1 MSSQAIAGRMD
12 DGRGRTALLVVV
24 AAESVFFGTL
34 ILSYLYLR
42 VGQPNWPF
50 NHPSLEQLLIPT
62 LNTLILVFSGVTAW
76 ASERAIGAGRQSR
89 LEWCL
94 MLTIALGMIFIGG
107 QVLEFSRAGM
117 HPSDQSF
124 GGVFFAL
131 MGFHALH
138 LLAGMVVLVV
148 GLVRARLGDFTPARH
163 EAITL
168 GAWFWTFVVA
178 VWLVVFTALFLV

>member
-1 MSSQAIAGRMD
+1 MSTQTVAGRMD
-12 DGRGRTALLVVV
+12 DGRGRTALLVVI

-50 NHPSLEQLLIPT
+50 SHPSLDQLLIPG
-62 LNTLILVFSGVTAW
+62 LNTLILAISGLAVW
-76 ASERAIGAGRQSR
+76 ESERAVRAGRERR
-89 LEWCL
+89 LEWGL
-94 MLTIALGMIFIGG
+94 AVTIALGVVFIGG
-107 QVLEFSRAGM
+107 QILEFAHAGM

-138 LLAGMVVLVV
+138 LLAGMVVLVI
-148 GLVRARLGDFTPARH
+148 GLVRARLGDFTPSRH
-163 EAITL
+163 EGVTL
-168 GAWFWTFVVA
+168 GAWFWYFVVA
-178 VWLVVFTALFLV
+178 VWLALFTALFLI